1 MSGSHRVEYNKV
13 AYTHDGLGFSADIQE
28 GREGGRVE
36 VKYDRRKEV
45 TPVKKRRKE
54 GRDEG

>member
-1 MSGSHRVEYNKV
+1 MTEGRK
-13 AYTHDGLGFSADIQE
+13 GCQGRQE

-45 TPVKKRRKE
+45 TPVKKRRKD